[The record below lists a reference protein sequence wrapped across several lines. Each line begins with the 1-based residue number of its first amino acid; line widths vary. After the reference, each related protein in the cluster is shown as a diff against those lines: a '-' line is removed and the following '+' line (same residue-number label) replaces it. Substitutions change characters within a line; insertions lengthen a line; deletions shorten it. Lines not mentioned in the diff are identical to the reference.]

1 MDKRGMKYAEREVR
15 NGILINLQ
23 KAGISQKVISQV
35 VKLSQQRVS
44 KILVAEARG
53 VPTNLK
59 PPGYKRRL
67 TEEQLA
73 ALPKLLAPG
82 AESYGFSGA
91 YWTHE
96 RVREVIEKEYRVVYE
111 KKQVGRILGLLNW
124 TRQKPQKKEAK
135 QDLQKVEKWKTE
147 ELPAL
152 KKKR

>member
-1 MDKRGMKYAEREVR
+1 MKYEEREVR
-15 NGILINLQ
+15 NGILINLK
-23 KAGISQKVISQV
+23 KAGISQKIISQV
-35 VKLSQQRVS
+35 VNLSQQRVS

-53 VPTNLK
+53 APTNLK
-59 PPGYKRRL
+59 PPGYQRRL
-67 TEEQLA
+67 TPEQVA
-73 ALPKLLAPG
+73 ELPSFLERG

-96 RVREVIEKEYRVVYE
+96 RVRAVIEKEYEVVYG
-111 KKQVGRILGLLNW
+111 KKQVGRILSLINW

-147 ELPAL
+147 ELPTL